1 MLSYGVAYKKLQ
13 SMLLE
18 SPWFLKHGKVYGRD
32 DKNKW
37 FLPNKGIEFR
47 VGSQEHHAL
56 GQDVFCLVGST
67 VVKTEDGEDS
77 LENLQDKLVRVWSM
91 DDNGN
96 AVLSDPC
103 YVRLTR
109 YVQDLVRIELADGA
123 YIECTPDHKL
133 MMSDGTYL
141 EAQYIEPGMDIMDYK
156 FT

>member
-18 SPWFLKHGKVYGRD
+18 SPWFLRHGKVYGRD

-37 FLPNKGIEFR
+37 FMPSKGIEFR

-67 VVKTEDGEDS
+67 IIKTNEGDKT
-77 LENLQDKLVRVWSM
+77 LEELQDKCIQVYSM
-91 DDNGN
+91 DANGN
-96 AVLSDPC
+96 IVLSDPC

-109 YVQDLVRIELADGA
+109 YAYDLVRIELADGA
-123 YIECTPDHKL
+123 FIECTPDHKL
-133 MMSDGTYL
+133 MLIDGSYI
-141 EAQYIEPGMDIMDYK
+141 EAQYITPGMELM
-156 FT
+156 TW